1 MPEDPVTNKSIDE
14 EVELRSKGRVYR
26 VYIST
31 EVAMYKESL
40 RNHKIRKWYDFSDGA
55 TIAP

>member
-1 MPEDPVTNKSIDE
+1 MSPTSEGWGASDHTEDPVTNKSIDK

-26 VYIST
+26 AYIST

-40 RNHKIRKWYDFSDGA
+40 RNHK
-55 TIAP
+55 